1 MKKIL
6 YIASKS
12 WKMIDGRSK
21 FLFYLSILLFVLT
34 TVLRISG
41 PILFSL
47 IIESVNSQSTEHVL
61 LFCVVYA
68 SIFCASRFLEE
79 FRLACYIYFEQILQK
94 NLILNTLGK
103 FFILSFESVRKHSS
117 SETSI
122 IIDRGLGGIRTAL
135 YNAIFTLFPLLAE
148 CLLLLLVVGLKIDI
162 FLAFELLVLILLFLI
177 VTFHLSSKTQMLQQ
191 KWFSTASK
199 NYQIMSEGIRSFES
213 LRSFKETQWL
223 KDRYE
228 NATDKFI
235 SEVKHSLKPG
245 IILGIIQGAVL
256 FILFLLSTLTVLDMT
271 ESTGKKVALLVMI
284 NGLLLQIAVPLLQFS
299 SSYKLFIQGISSASQ
314 LFDLIQLPESAEK
327 IPHIHTSDANKHIL
341 LKNIEITYFNAQ
353 SIKYKDI
360 TIQTGKITVFAGP
373 SGIGKSSLAKC
384 IAGIVEYK
392 GTIESEFLIDSV
404 YYLHQHVDIFDLSFR
419 DNIILGREYVNDKFT
434 RIIRACGFSDD
445 EIATL
450 SSRNLGEGG
459 KNISGGQAQRIGI
472 ARMLYH
478 DAKVMILDEPTS
490 GLDDIIVH
498 NVIETIKKAAAGL
511 TCIIVTHDKRV
522 KDIGDVVI
530 DIERYVVMELNN
542 F

>member
-12 WKMIDGRSK
+12 WKMIDGQSK

>member
-103 FFILSFESVRKHSS
+103 YFILSFESVRKHSS

-245 IILGIIQGAVL
+245 IILGVIQGAVL
-256 FILFLLSTLTVLDMT
+256 FILFFLSTLTVLDMT

-327 IPHIHTSDANKHIL
+327 TPHIHTSDANKHIL

-419 DNIILGREYVNDKFT
+419 DNIILGKEYVNDKFT